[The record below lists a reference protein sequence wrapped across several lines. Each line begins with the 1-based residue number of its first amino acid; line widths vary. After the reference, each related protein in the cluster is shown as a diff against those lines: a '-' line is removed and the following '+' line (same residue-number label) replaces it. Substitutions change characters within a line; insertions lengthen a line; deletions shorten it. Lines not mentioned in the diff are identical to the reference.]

1 MYSTFH
7 FKVVSLLRHK
17 QIKQNPIISNHV
29 MYGILKGGKS
39 VQNWGKP
46 LVFPN
51 GLFYDSLRFLR
62 STGCFPNI
70 PPQPTN
76 RSPAKPRGFL
86 KSDSPTS
93 SKVSLVTRPKPR
105 GFLDVLLEVRINGLV
120 NGLFHL
126 LINGVYWGY
135 NPLILTVYW
144 LLGTSKKSRSF
155 APQERFFRE
164 IKTFLTNQQEVEHL
178 ASLFEKGSIFCKDPG
193 SPKLRMRME
202 PK

>member
-76 RSPAKPRGFL
+76 RSPAKPRFFSQIRLTHLIQGQL
-86 KSDSPTS
+86 GYTAQTS
-93 SKVSLVTRPKPR
+93 GGSWMSRWK
-105 GFLDVLLEVRINGLV
+105 
-120 NGLFHL
+120 
-126 LINGVYWGY
+126 
-135 NPLILTVYW
+135 
-144 LLGTSKKSRSF
+144 LGSM
-155 APQERFFRE
+155 
-164 IKTFLTNQQEVEHL
+164 V
-178 ASLFEKGSIFCKDPG
+178 
-193 SPKLRMRME
+193 
-202 PK
+202 

>member
-1 MYSTFH
+1 MYRTLH

-29 MYGILKGGKS
+29 MYGILKGKS

-51 GLFYDSLRFLR
+51 GLSYDSLRFLPVHR
-62 STGCFPNI
+62 VVPKHTPH
-70 PPQPTN
+70 TN
-76 RSPAKPRGFL
+76 RSPVKPRVFY

-105 GFLDVLLEVRINGLV
+105 GFLDVLLEVRINGYIV
-120 NGLFHL
+120 NGFYHL

-135 NPLILTVYW
+135 NPLILTIDPNF
-144 LLGTSKKSRSF
+144 LGHPS
-155 APQERFFRE
+155 
-164 IKTFLTNQQEVEHL
+164 
-178 ASLFEKGSIFCKDPG
+178 
-193 SPKLRMRME
+193 
-202 PK
+202 